1 MIAVI
6 GEALIDFIG
15 HGTGNRTV
23 PFESHIGGCGINT
36 AVAAAKAESAV
47 GFFCK
52 ISSDLFGKRHLEHLV
67 GNKVMYDPMLCNA
80 PEPSLLAFA
89 SLDAAGKA
97 SYAFY
102 WKNSAPVSMS
112 VEELL
117 QTMKE
122 HTDLKVVHIGSLAL
136 TLDPIGEVILEAL
149 ERYEPKPI
157 VFLDPNVRP
166 SVIDDWDRYRIHI
179 EKAVDLAS
187 IVKLSDEDLE
197 SIYPDADVHAK
208 AAELARTKKKHII
221 LTLGR
226 EGAVWYGPDG
236 KEAFDPIIDL
246 PLADTVGAG
255 DTFSGTILSFL
266 HDRGYFGR
274 DGEKPQLPEIPIEVR
289 EEALKWASAASAINC
304 SRPGCDPPSRKEL
317 VALLETL

>member
-15 HGTGNRTV
+15 HGTGSRTV

-36 AVAAAKAESAV
+36 AVAAAKAGSAV

-67 GNKVMYDPMLCNA
+67 GNKVMFDPTLCNA
-80 PEPSLLAFA
+80 KEPSLLAFA
-89 SLDAAGKA
+89 SLDAVGKA

-117 QTMKE
+117 KTMSD
-122 HTDLKVVHIGSLAL
+122 HTDLRVVHIGSLAL
-136 TLDPIGEVILEAL
+136 TLEPIGEVILEAL

-157 VFLDPNVRP
+157 IFLDPNVRP
-166 SVIDDWDRYRIHI
+166 SVIDDWNQYRTHI
-179 EKAVDLAS
+179 EKAIDLAS
-187 IVKLSDEDLE
+187 FVKLSDEDLQLIHPE
-197 SIYPDADVHAK
+197 TEVHAK

-226 EGAVWYGPDG
+226 EGAVWYGPEG
-236 KEAFDPIIDL
+236 KEVSHPIIDL

-266 HDRGYFGR
+266 HDRGYFGKE
-274 DGEKPQLPEIPIEVR
+274 GEPPQLLEIPIKVR
-289 EEALKWASAASAINC
+289 QEALKWASAASAINC

-317 VALLETL
+317 LALLETL